1 MKRFIQVIIFILL
14 IVAFIYLGQKDYKT
28 SIKNN
33 KKSEIPSD
41 RLIDNDTVFIETNHS
56 KILSK
61 MSSKNDFILYACI
74 DENKLCTKYGLLI
87 DEVAKE
93 YNISDIFYYDFKD
106 DRENNNGTYQK
117 IIGKLS
123 GYLITDDLGEQ
134 DLHAPTLIFFKN
146 GLVYSYDDSLSQV
159 RGEYNIDTVW
169 NEETI
174 NLKRTYLS
182 EVMEEFSKHE

>member
-1 MKRFIQVIIFILL
+1 MKKFIQVIIFILL

-117 IIGKLS
+117 IIG
-123 GYLITDDLGEQ
+123 
-134 DLHAPTLIFFKN
+134 IFFKN

-182 EVMEEFSKHE
+182 GVMEEFSKHE